1 MEVLQLLIGPCK
13 WEPSVCQSGPLGRP
27 RYKPS
32 YDQRNPCPS
41 ASLSSWGEYLLYLIV
56 TLLIT
61 DMITDLNTG
70 NRFLKV
76 VSGSMTYFVFDATS
90 QPLVGCSGGV
100 YCLVGI
106 FHWHLKHDK
115 KFHCQLKHDHIFHCQ
130 LKHHHKVKRDKNNV
144 SIGASLST
152 MILNW
157 REDRVVL
164 IKYWPSK

>member
-1 MEVLQLLIGPCK
+1 
-13 WEPSVCQSGPLGRP
+13 
-27 RYKPS
+27 
-32 YDQRNPCPS
+32 
-41 ASLSSWGEYLLYLIV
+41 
-56 TLLIT
+56 
-61 DMITDLNTG
+61 
-70 NRFLKV
+70 
-76 VSGSMTYFVFDATS
+76 MTYFVFDATS

-106 FHWHLKHDK
+106 FHSQLQQDHI
-115 KFHCQLKHDHIFHCQ
+115 FQCQLKLDHIFHCQ